1 VNEIAQPR
9 SATGIAAFWRRKAPA
24 PEKLFKQVRDEAT
37 DLPYR
42 PDVDGLRGIAVLAV
56 VAFHANF
63 YQVSGGY
70 AGVDVFFVI
79 SGFLITGIITR
90 DLATGRFTLAHFYE
104 RRVRRILPA
113 LFMTLAGVTLLS
125 LLLSSPLRL
134 QQFGKALLYSS
145 FFGTNFL
152 FAGATDYFDPGYVGQ
167 PLLHTWSLSVEEQY
181 YFVYPAFVA
190 FLFARRWP
198 LASVLLLGIAASLA
212 FSEWQVLHSAKAA
225 FYGTPARAWELF
237 AGGLL
242 AGRRLPKIQSRA
254 MLELIALCGALAIAG
269 AFVAF
274 KPATTF
280 PGLHAL
286 LPVLGAFAII
296 YAGGCGRTFVNR
308 ALAMRPIVWIG
319 LISYSLY
326 LWHWPLLMLLRD
338 VMGDEVRRRYV
349 LASILLSVLIAW
361 GSLFLVE
368 IPVRRRA
375 ILRTR
380 RQVFTAAAIGLV
392 SLAAVGAWLS
402 SSPRL
407 LGRYPP
413 EARTILAFADEP
425 IPGWHYETCFITAK
439 EQNFSAGECLRID
452 PHRRNALLLGDSHA
466 AHLRSGIEDAYPGIN
481 LLQANGCNAV
491 LGAAYEAH
499 CGAFREAVF
508 RKFLPQHRMDLIIV
522 SQSWFDDDRDVPR
535 IAATVAYLRRF
546 SPKVVVIGQTPDF
559 DRPVPDLLAF
569 DRRFGTDLTQRH
581 LVREISKL
589 DARMEA
595 LAGEEGWAY
604 VSGYKAMCPD
614 HCLLYAAPGIPL
626 YRDDGHFTVAG
637 SRLFAERALKG
648 VLAPQR

>member
-1 VNEIAQPR
+1 MNEIAQPR

-24 PEKLFKQVRDEAT
+24 PEKLFKQVHDEAT

-42 PDVDGLRGIAVLAV
+42 PDVDGLRGVAVLAV

-90 DLATGRFTLAHFYE
+90 DLAIGRFTLAHFYE

-113 LFMTLAGVTLLS
+113 LFTMLVGVTLLS

-134 QQFGKALLYSS
+134 QQLGRALLYSS

-152 FAGATDYFDPGYVGQ
+152 FAGATDYFDPGTVGQ

-181 YFVYPAFVA
+181 YFVYPAIVA

-198 LASVLLLGIAASLA
+198 LVSVLLLGIAASLA
-212 FSEWQVLHSAKAA
+212 FSEWQVHHSDRAA
-225 FYGTPARAWELF
+225 FYGAPARAWELF

-242 AGRRLPKIQSRA
+242 AARRLPQIQSRS
-254 MLELIALCGALAIAG
+254 MLELIALCGALAIAVT
-269 AFVAF
+269 FVAF
-274 KPATTF
+274 SPSTTF
-280 PGLHAL
+280 PGLNAL
-286 LPVLGAFAII
+286 LPVLGTFAII

-308 ALAMRPIVWIG
+308 ALAMRPIVWMG

-338 VMGDEVRRRYV
+338 VMGDQVRRRYV
-349 LASILLSVLIAW
+349 LAAILLSMLISW

-368 IPVRRRA
+368 IPVRRRT

-392 SLAAVGAWLS
+392 LLAAIGAWLS
-402 SSPRL
+402 SSTGMQ
-407 LGRYPP
+407 GRYPP
-413 EARTILAFADEP
+413 EARTLLSFEDEEVAA
-425 IPGWHYETCFITAK
+425 WHYETCFITSTD
-439 EQNFSAGECLRID
+439 QHFSARECLSLD
-452 PHRRNALLLGDSHA
+452 PRRRNVLLLGDSHS
-466 AHLRSGIEDAYPGIN
+466 AHLRSGIEQAFPGIN
-481 LLQANGCNAV
+481 LLEATGCNPLV
-491 LGAAYEAH
+491 GALPERH
-499 CGAFREAVF
+499 CGEFHEIVRE
-508 RKFLPQHRMDLIIV
+508 FLARHRMDTIIV
-522 SQSWFDDDRDVPR
+522 SQSWFDDDRDVAR
-535 IAATVAYLRRF
+535 IAATVAYLGRF
-546 SPKVVVIGQTPDF
+546 SPEVVIVGSTPLF
-559 DRPVPDLLAF
+559 DRPEPDLLAF
-569 DRRFGTDLTQRH
+569 DRRFGTNLTARH
-581 LVREISKL
+581 LVREIPKL

-595 LAGEEGWAY
+595 LARKEGWAY
-604 VSGYKAMCPD
+604 ISGYKAMCPD
-614 HCLLYAAPGIPL
+614 RCLLYAAPGIPL
-626 YRDDGHFTVAG
+626 YRDDGHFTIAG

-648 VLAPQR
+648 ALAP